1 MKKYYTILIILFTIS
16 TYAFAGFPIT
26 EKKSSIVFDIE
37 CDNIILKNGSEISSK
52 IIEITPDL
60 IKYRKCANI
69 EGPLISISRNS
80 ILMIRYAD
88 GTKDI
93 MNFDKDNQHNQ
104 VYNYSNTPSSS
115 IGFASIVTSVFAWFI
130 LPYIFAPVGIVLG
143 IICLTKDENKVMSI
157 IGLVISSIAALLL
170 LIFASSL

>member
-93 MNFDKDNQHNQ
+93 MNFDKDNHDNQ
-104 VYNYSNTPSSS
+104 VYNYSSTPSSS
-115 IGFASIVTSVFAWFI
+115 IGFASIVTSIFAWFT
-130 LPYIFAPVGIVLG
+130 LPYIFAPAGIILG
-143 IICLTKDENKVMSI
+143 IIGLIKDENKVMSI
-157 IGLVISSIAALLL
+157 I
-170 LIFASSL
+170 

>member
-16 TYAFAGFPIT
+16 NLCFAGFPIT
-26 EKKSSIVFDIE
+26 EKKSSIAFDVE
-37 CDNIILKNGSEISSK
+37 CDNIILKDGSEISSK

-60 IKYRKCANI
+60 IKYRKCANL

-93 MNFDKDNQHNQ
+93 MSLDKINQSKEIYDAEN
-104 VYNYSNTPSSS
+104 PSSS
-115 IGFASIVTSVFAWFI
+115 LGFLSIMLGLFSWF
-130 LPYIFAPVGIVLG
+130 VLG
-143 IICLTKDENKVMSI
+143 IVFAPAGVILGIISLVIDKDKVSGI
-157 IGLVISSIAALLL
+157 IGLTISSIAFIISLIAL
-170 LIFASSL
+170 SL

>member
-16 TYAFAGFPIT
+16 NLCFAGFPVT
-26 EKKSSIVFDIE
+26 EKKSSIAFDVE
-37 CDNIILKNGSEISSK
+37 CDNIILKDGSEISSK

-60 IKYRKCANI
+60 IKYRKCANL

-93 MNFDKDNQHNQ
+93 MNLDNKIQSKEIYDAEN
-104 VYNYSNTPSSS
+104 PSSS
-115 IGFASIVTSVFAWFI
+115 LGFLSIMAGVFSWFV
-130 LPYIFAPVGIVLG
+130 LGLIFAPAGIVLG
-143 IICLTKDENKVMSI
+143 IISLVRDKNKVPGI
-157 IGLVISSIAALLL
+157 IGLIISSSAFIILLAAA
-170 LIFASSL
+170 ASSL

>member
-16 TYAFAGFPIT
+16 NLCFAGFPVT
-26 EKKSSIVFDIE
+26 EKKSSIAFNVE
-37 CDNIILKNGSEISSK
+37 CDNIIFKDGSEISSK

-60 IKYRKCANI
+60 IKYRKCSNL

-93 MNFDKDNQHNQ
+93 INFDNENQNKE
-104 VYNYSNTPSSS
+104 VYNHSSTPSS
-115 IGFASIVTSVFAWFI
+115 IGFASIVTSIFAWFF
-130 LPYIFAPVGIVLG
+130 LPYIFAPAG
-143 IICLTKDENKVMSI
+143 IILGLIGLIKDENKVMSI
-157 IGLVISSIAALLL
+157 IGLTISAMAFIFFMIAL
-170 LIFASSL
+170 SL

>member
-16 TYAFAGFPIT
+16 NLCFAGFPVT
-26 EKKSSIVFDIE
+26 EKKSSIAFDVE
-37 CDNIILKNGSEISSK
+37 CDNIILKDGSEISSK

-60 IKYRKCANI
+60 IKYRKCSNL

-93 MNFDKDNQHNQ
+93 MNLNKKIQDKDIYDAENPRI
-104 VYNYSNTPSSS
+104 SLGFPSIFLGLLSW
-115 IGFASIVTSVFAWFI
+115 IMLGVVFA
-130 LPYIFAPVGIVLG
+130 PAG
-143 IICLTKDENKVMSI
+143 IILGVISLVIDKNKVPGI
-157 IGLVISSIAALLL
+157 IGLIISSIAFIIL
-170 LIFASSL
+170 LIALS